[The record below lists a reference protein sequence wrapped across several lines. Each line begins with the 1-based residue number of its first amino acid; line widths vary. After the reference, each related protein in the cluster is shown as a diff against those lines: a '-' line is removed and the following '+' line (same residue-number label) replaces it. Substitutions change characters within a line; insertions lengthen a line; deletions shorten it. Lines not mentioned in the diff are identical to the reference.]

1 MSKKLKGYW
10 MKREILF
17 LKCFSDEEHVK
28 LNIQIFRAGNKKDF

>member
-17 LKCFSDEEHVK
+17 LKCFSDEE
-28 LNIQIFRAGNKKDF
+28 RRKDEHTNFPTRK